1 MRKNEEKWQES
12 MWGKNNDDWKK
23 RRNVLETK
31 KRKEEKSRGGWRRAG
46 SEKAQERGKMLG
58 KIVRGRGERWVI

>member
-1 MRKNEEKWQES
+1 MTSGKYEETC
-12 MWGKNNDDWKK
+12 WKQ
-23 RRNVLETK
+23 K
-31 KRKEEKSRGGWRRAG
+31 KRKEERSRGGWRRAG